1 MFRPLSGF
9 KAQYQ
14 GLTLI
19 AVSEFDEWR
28 VIIHSPGVVLQGQR
42 QFNAAKAKDHA
53 SMLAKAY
60 LADIKHEP
68 PPDGGEPEWQPTAP
82 QDWLVWKV

>member
-28 VIIHSPGVVLQGQR
+28 VIIHSPQVVLQGQR

-53 SMLAKAY
+53 SMLAKSY
-60 LADIKHEP
+60 LADVKHEP
-68 PPDGGEPEWQPTAP
+68 PAAQEPDWQPTSAE
-82 QDWLVWKV
+82 DWLVWKV